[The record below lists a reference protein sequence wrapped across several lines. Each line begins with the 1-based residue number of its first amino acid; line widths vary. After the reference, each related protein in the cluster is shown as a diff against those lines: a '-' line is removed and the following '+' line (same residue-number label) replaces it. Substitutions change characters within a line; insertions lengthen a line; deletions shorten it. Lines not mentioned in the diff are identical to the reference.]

1 MTEVDHSRYFRN
13 VFPDYDPASP
23 DPEIIIQ
30 SGLSGDFL
38 KRLRLNRNKLL
49 KRHYQEYS
57 RIRDEDY
64 SVYTGKILLSSLMQ
78 QQRISFC
85 YSWLLMGCRV
95 QCTTQYPVIR
105 TIDLDDHD
113 KINDSSIDPSA
124 LPSCGPGF
132 ESQVQHIRLGFFNL
146 NPKRRE
152 INSNK
157 KSPGLSHF
165 FKKKL
170 FQKFSKFRPYS
181 FMQCH

>member
-13 VFPDYDPASP
+13 VIPDYDPASP

-85 YSWLLMGCRV
+85 YSWLLMYNV
-95 QCTTQYPVIR
+95 
-105 TIDLDDHD
+105 LH
-113 KINDSSIDPSA
+113 SI
-124 LPSCGPGF
+124 
-132 ESQVQHIRLGFFNL
+132 Q
-146 NPKRRE
+146 
-152 INSNK
+152 
-157 KSPGLSHF
+157 
-165 FKKKL
+165 
-170 FQKFSKFRPYS
+170 
-181 FMQCH
+181 